1 LGLHLRYHL
10 FISMKQ
16 HPFIFALC
24 VFLNQA
30 TAQTTD
36 PTDSSQVLQAVVV
49 RGYEQSRKLLEVSAP
64 ISYISKAQL
73 ERFNNT
79 GILPAMNTTAGVR
92 MEERSPGSYRLNIR
106 GSSLRSPFG
115 VRNVKVYWNN
125 IPFTDAGG
133 NTYLNQLSFYN
144 VNSVEVIKGPASSLY
159 GAGTGGAVLIKS
171 LPTVWKPNVA
181 VNYVAGSFGHQMIN
195 SSLQFGSEE
204 VQQTIGYTHQNSD
217 GYRVQSK
224 MKKDVFTYE
233 AKVSAGERDQ
243 LNVFFLYG
251 DLYYQTP
258 GGLTKVQY
266 EANPKEARPAAG
278 IFPGAVQA
286 QAAIYQKTFLAG
298 FSNQYQ
304 FNSRFGNTTSL
315 YGAFSQI
322 ENPAIRNFEKRNEP
336 HAGGRTVFSYHADIR
351 ESGLNFVLGGEVQ
364 KGFSNI
370 KVYRNRQGSSDSLQ
384 TDDEIDN
391 LQYFVFAQAELE
403 LKGGW
408 IFTAGT
414 SLNKSTIEFS
424 RVSTV
429 PPMLQKRTY
438 SNEIAPRFSVL
449 KKLTEN
455 LAVYTSVSK
464 GFSPPTL
471 AELLPSTSIINTSL
485 EAEDGTN
492 YELGVRGSF
501 LQDKLFLDVNAFLFS
516 LKNTLA
522 QRRDA
527 SGADYFENAGSTRQR
542 GIETNITWQPVKQS
556 NTTIADIRLFVSHT
570 FHHFI
575 YKNYKQINTD
585 LSGKKLPSV
594 SPHAVAGGIDIAT
607 KPGIYTNINYYYSDP
622 IPLNDANTDIASS
635 FHLLGARLGYRKTF
649 KDAFR
654 LDVFGVVDNIFDT
667 TYSLGNDIN
676 AAAGRYYN
684 AAPGINYSGGV
695 SLRYSW

>member
-1 LGLHLRYHL
+1 
-10 FISMKQ
+10 MKQ
-16 HPFIFALC
+16 YLLVFLLC
-24 VFLNQA
+24 VFFIHA
-30 TAQTTD
+30 AAQTTEQE
-36 PTDSSQVLQAVVV
+36 DSSQVLEAVIV
-49 RGYEQSRKLLEVSAP
+49 RGYEQNRKLLEVSAP
-64 ISYISKAQL
+64 VSFIDKAQL

-79 GILPAMNTTAGVR
+79 GILAAMNTAAGVR

-144 VNSVEVIKGPASSLY
+144 INSVEIIKGPASSLY

-171 LPTVWKPNVA
+171 LPTVWKPNA
-181 VNYVAGSFGHQMIN
+181 SVNYITGSFGQQMIN
-195 SSLQFGSEE
+195 SSLQWGNDQS
-204 VQQTIGYTHQNSD
+204 QHSISYTHQNSD

-224 MKKDVFTYE
+224 MKRDVFTYE
-233 AKVSAGERDQ
+233 AKLKASEKDE

-258 GGLTKVQY
+258 GGLTKAQY
-266 EANPKEARPAAG
+266 QADPKAARPAAG
-278 IFPGAVQA
+278 IFPSAVQA

-304 FNSRFGNTTSL
+304 FNNRFGNTTSL

-336 HAGGRTVFSYHADIR
+336 HGGGRTVFSYRADIH
-351 ESGLNFVLGGEVQ
+351 ESRLNIVLGGEVQ

-370 KVYRNRQGSSDSLQ
+370 KVYRNRQGVSDSLQ
-384 TDDEIDN
+384 TDDEVDN
-391 LQYFVFAQAELE
+391 LQYFVFTQAELE
-403 LKGGW
+403 LKSGW
-408 IFTAGT
+408 IFTAGA
-414 SLNKSTIEFS
+414 SLNKSNIEFS

-438 SNEIAPRFSVL
+438 SNEIAPRVSVL
-449 KKLTEN
+449 KKITDD
-455 LAVYTSVSK
+455 LAVYVSVSK

-471 AELLPSTSIINTSL
+471 AELLPSTSVINTSL

-501 LQDKLFLDVNAFLFS
+501 LQDKFFVDVNAFLFR

-542 GIETNITWQPVKQS
+542 GMETNITWQAFKQT
-556 NTTIADIRLFVSHT
+556 NTTITDVRLFVSHT
-570 FHHFI
+570 WHHFV
-575 YKNYKQINTD
+575 YKDYKQINTD

-594 SPHAVAGGIDIAT
+594 APHVVAGGFDVAT
-607 KPGIYTNINYYYSDP
+607 KAGIYTNINYYYSDA

-649 KDAFR
+649 NDVFR
-654 LDVFGVVDNIFDT
+654 LDIFGSVDNIFNT

-676 AAAGRYYN
+676 AAVGRYYN
-684 AAPGINYSGGV
+684 SAPGINYAGGV
-695 SLRYSW
+695 SLRYFW

>member
-1 LGLHLRYHL
+1 MKHL
-10 FISMKQ
+10 FLILL
-16 HPFIFALC
+16 LC
-24 VFLNQA
+24 SFLNQA
-30 TAQTTD
+30 ISQSTE
-36 PTDSSQVLQAVVV
+36 PEDSSQVLEAVVV
-49 RGYEQSRKLLEVSAP
+49 RGYEQNRKLLEISAP
-64 ISYISKAQL
+64 VGYLNKTSL

-79 GILPAMNTTAGVR
+79 GILPAMNTITGVR

-171 LPTVWKPNVA
+171 LSTLWKPGVS
-181 VNYVAGSFGHQMIN
+181 VNYLTGSFGHQMIN
-195 SSLQFGSEE
+195 SSLQFGNDKFQNNIS
-204 VQQTIGYTHQNSD
+204 YTHQKSD
-217 GYRVQSK
+217 GYREQSE
-224 MKKDVFTYE
+224 MKRDVFTYE
-233 AKVSAGERDQ
+233 AKINATEKDQ

-258 GGLTKVQY
+258 GGLTKAQFD
-266 EANPKEARPAAG
+266 ANPKAARPAAG

-286 QAAIYQKTFLAG
+286 KAAIYQKTFLAG
-298 FSNQYQ
+298 FSNHYQ
-304 FNSRFGNTTSL
+304 LSTRFANTTSV
-315 YGAFSQI
+315 YGAFSEI
-322 ENPAIRNFEKRNEP
+322 ENPSIRNFEKRNEP
-336 HAGGRTVFSYHADIR
+336 HTGGRTVFSYQQDIN
-351 ESGLNFVLGGEVQ
+351 ESKLNIVLGGEIQ

-370 KVYRNRQGSSDSLQ
+370 KVYRNNQGKSDSLQ
-384 TDDEIDN
+384 TDDEVDN

-408 IFTAGT
+408 IITGGA

-429 PPMLQKRTY
+429 PPLLQKKTY
-438 SNEIAPRFSVL
+438 SNEIAPRISLL
-449 KKLTEN
+449 KKLTAD
-455 LAVYTSVSK
+455 LAAYTSVSK

-471 AELLPSTSIINTSL
+471 AELLPSTSIINTNL

-501 LQDKLFLDVNAFLFS
+501 LQDKFFVDVNAFLFQ
-516 LKNTLA
+516 LKNTIA

-527 SGADYFENAGSTRQR
+527 SGADYFENAGSTRQK
-542 GIETNITWQPVKQS
+542 GIETSVVWQPVKLS
-556 NTTIADIRLFVSHT
+556 NSAITDIRVFISHT
-570 FHHFI
+570 WHHFI
-575 YKNYKQINTD
+575 YEDYKQVNTD
-585 LSGKKLPSV
+585 LSGKELPSV
-594 SPHAVAGGIDIAT
+594 APHVVASGLDIT
-607 KPGIYTNINYYYSDP
+607 SKLGVYTNINYYYSDP
-622 IPLNDANTDIASS
+622 IPLNDANTDYATS
-635 FHLLGARLGYRKTF
+635 FNLLGARLGFRKTF
-649 KDAFR
+649 AKEFR
-654 LDVFGVVDNIFDT
+654 IDIFGAVDNIFNT

-684 AAPGINYSGGV
+684 AAPGINYTGGV
-695 SLRYSW
+695 NVRYLF

>member
-1 LGLHLRYHL
+1 
-10 FISMKQ
+10 MKQ
-16 HPFIFALC
+16 YVSFFLLC
-24 VFLNQA
+24 IYLNY
-30 TAQTTD
+30 TSAQNAES
-36 PTDSSQVLQAVVV
+36 TDSSEVLEAVVV
-49 RGYEQSRKLLEVSAP
+49 KGYEQNRKLLEVSAP
-64 ISYISKAQL
+64 VSYINKTQL

-79 GILPAMNTTAGVR
+79 GILPAMNTAAGVR

-144 VNSVEVIKGPASSLY
+144 VSSVEIIKGPASSLY
-159 GAGTGGAVLIKS
+159 GAGTGGAVLITS
-171 LPTVWKPNVA
+171 LPTVWQPNMS
-181 VNYVAGSFGHQMIN
+181 VNYLTGSFNQHLIN
-195 SSLQFGSEE
+195 SSLQWGNDHF
-204 VQQTIGYTHQNSD
+204 QNSISYTRQNSA
-217 GYRVQSK
+217 GYREQSK
-224 MKKDVFTYE
+224 MRRDVLTYE
-233 AKVSAGERDQ
+233 AKVNAGEKDK

-258 GGLTKVQY
+258 GGLTKAQY
-266 EANPKEARPAAG
+266 KANPKAARPAAW
-278 IFPGAVQA
+278 IFPSSVQA

-304 FNSRFGNTTSL
+304 FSNRFENTTSL

-322 ENPAIRNFEKRNEP
+322 KNPSIRNYEKRNEP
-336 HAGGRTVFSYHADIR
+336 HFGGRTVFSYHADIND
-351 ESGLNFVLGGEVQ
+351 SKFNIVVGGEIQ

-370 KVYRNRQGSSDSLQ
+370 KVYRNRQGISDSLQ

-391 LQYFVFAQAELE
+391 LQYFAFAQTELE
-403 LKGGW
+403 MKSGW
-408 IFTAGT
+408 IFTAGA
-414 SLNKSTIEFS
+414 SLNKSIIKFS

-429 PPMLQKRTY
+429 PPLLQKRIY
-438 SNEIAPRFSVL
+438 SNEIAPRLSIL
-449 KKLTEN
+449 KKVTSSI
-455 LAVYTSVSK
+455 AVYTSVSK

-471 AELLPSTSIINTSL
+471 AELLPSTSIINTGL
-485 EAEDGTN
+485 EAEKGTN

-501 LQDKLFLDVNAFLFS
+501 LQDKFFIDVNAFLFN

-542 GIETNITWQPVKQS
+542 GLETNINWQPVKQS
-556 NTTIADIRLFVSHT
+556 KTAITDVRLFVSHT
-570 FHHFI
+570 WHHFI
-575 YKNYKQINTD
+575 YKDYKQVNTD

-594 SPHAVAGGIDIAT
+594 APQVIASGFDIST
-607 KPGIYTNINYYYSDP
+607 KPGFYTNINYYYSDP

-635 FHLLGARLGYRKTF
+635 FHLLGARLGFRKMF
-649 KDAFR
+649 GQAFR
-654 LDVFGVVDNIFDT
+654 LDIFGTVDNIFNT

-684 AAPGINYSGGV
+684 AAPGINYSGGIN
-695 SLRYSW
+695 LRYNW

>member
-1 LGLHLRYHL
+1 MNRYIL
-10 FISMKQ
+10 IFLLCIFIV
-16 HPFIFALC
+16 PAFAQNDDL
-24 VFLNQA
+24 
-30 TAQTTD
+30 
-36 PTDSSQVLQAVVV
+36 TDSSQVLETVIVK
-49 RGYEQSRKLLEVSAP
+49 GYEQNRKLLDVPAPVSF
-64 ISYISKAQL
+64 IGKAQL
-73 ERFNNT
+73 ERFNNA
-79 GILPAMNTTAGVR
+79 GILPAMNTTPGVR

-133 NTYLNQLSFYN
+133 NTYLNQLGFYN
-144 VNSVEVIKGPASSLY
+144 INSIEIIKGPASSLF

-171 LPTVWKPNVA
+171 LAAAWKPNVS
-181 VNYVAGSFGHQMIN
+181 VNYLAGSFGHQMFN
-195 SSLQFGSEE
+195 ASLQWGSENF
-204 VQQTIGYTHQNSD
+204 QNSISYTNQESD

-224 MKKDVFTYE
+224 MKREVFTYE
-233 AKVSAGERDQ
+233 AKTKIGDKDQ
-243 LNVFFLYG
+243 LQVSFLYG

-258 GGLTKVQY
+258 GGLTKVQFK
-266 EANPKEARPAAG
+266 ANPKAARPAAG

-298 FSNQYQ
+298 FSNQYH
-304 FNSRFGNTTSL
+304 FNDRFDNTTSL

-322 ENPAIRNFEKRNEP
+322 RNPSIRNFEKRNEP
-336 HAGGRTVFSYHADIR
+336 HYGGRTVFSYRADIQD
-351 ESGLNFVLGGEVQ
+351 SKLNFVWGAEIQ

-370 KVYRNRQGSSDSLQ
+370 KVYRNKAGVSDSLQ
-384 TDDEIDN
+384 TDDEINN
-391 LQYFVFAQAELE
+391 LQYFGFAQTELE
-403 LKGGW
+403 LKTGW
-408 IFTAGT
+408 IFTVGA
-414 SLNKSTIEFS
+414 SLNKSEIEFS

-438 SNEIAPRFSVL
+438 SNEIAPRVSVL
-449 KKLTEN
+449 KKITSN
-455 LAVYTSVSK
+455 IAMYTSVSK

-501 LQDKLFLDVNAFLFS
+501 LQDKFLIDMNAFLFR

-527 SGADYFENAGSTRQR
+527 SGADFFENAGSTQQK
-542 GIETNITWQPVKQS
+542 GIETNITWQPVRQV
-556 NTTIADIRLFVSHT
+556 NTFINDVRLFASHT

-575 YKNYKQINTD
+575 FKDYKQVSTD

-594 SPHAVAGGIDIAT
+594 APHVIAAGIDIST
-607 KPGIYTNINYYYSDP
+607 KIGIYTNVNYYYSDA
-622 IPLNDANTDIASS
+622 IPLNDSNTDIASS
-635 FHLLGARLGYRKTF
+635 FHLLGARLGFRKSF
-649 KDAFR
+649 GEVFR
-654 LDVFGVVDNIFDT
+654 LDLFGSVDNILNT

-676 AAAGRYYN
+676 AAVGRYYN

-695 SLRYSW
+695 SLRYNL

>member
-1 LGLHLRYHL
+1 
-10 FISMKQ
+10 MK
-16 HPFIFALC
+16 HPFLILFLC
-24 VFLNQA
+24 SILNQA
-30 TAQTTD
+30 ISQSTE
-36 PTDSSQVLQAVVV
+36 PEDSSQVLEAVVV
-49 RGYEQSRKLLEVSAP
+49 RGYEQNRKLLEISAP
-64 ISYISKAQL
+64 VSYINKTSL

-79 GILPAMNTTAGVR
+79 GILPAMNTVAGVR

-144 VNSVEVIKGPASSLY
+144 VNSIEVIKGPASSLY

-171 LPTVWKPNVA
+171 LPALWQPGVSVS
-181 VNYVAGSFGHQMIN
+181 YLAGSFGQHMIN
-195 SSLQFGSEE
+195 STLQFGNDKF
-204 VQQTIGYTHQNSD
+204 QHNMNYTHQKSD
-217 GYRVQSK
+217 GYREQSE
-224 MKKDVFTYE
+224 MKRDVFTYE
-233 AKVSAGERDQ
+233 AKINATEKDQ

-258 GGLTKVQY
+258 GGLTKAQVN
-266 EANPKEARPAAG
+266 ANPKAARPPAG

-286 QAAIYQKTFLAG
+286 KAAIYQETFLTG

-304 FNSRFGNTTSL
+304 LSAKFANTTSV
-315 YGAFSQI
+315 YGAFSKI

-336 HAGGRTVFSYHADIR
+336 HTGGRTVFSYQQDINN
-351 ESGLNFVLGGEVQ
+351 SKLNIVLGGEIQ

-370 KVYRNRQGSSDSLQ
+370 KVYRNNQGTSDSLQ
-384 TDDEIDN
+384 TDDEVDN

-408 IFTAGT
+408 IITGGA

-429 PPMLQKRTY
+429 PPLLQKKTY
-438 SNEIAPRFSVL
+438 SNEIAPRISLL
-449 KKLTEN
+449 KKLTDD
-455 LAVYTSVSK
+455 LAVYASVSK

-471 AELLPSTSIINTSL
+471 AELLPSTSIINTNL

-492 YELGVRGSF
+492 YELGVRGSI
-501 LQDKLFLDVNAFLFS
+501 LQDKLFVDVNAFLFQ
-516 LKNTLA
+516 LKNTIA

-527 SGADYFENAGSTRQR
+527 SGADYFENAGSTRQK
-542 GIETNITWQPVKQS
+542 GIETNVVWQPVKLS
-556 NTTIADIRLFVSHT
+556 NSAITDIRIFISHT
-570 FHHFI
+570 WHDFI
-575 YKNYKQINTD
+575 YEDYKQVNTD
-585 LSGKKLPSV
+585 LSGKELPSV
-594 SPHAVAGGIDIAT
+594 APHVVASGLDVTSKIGV
-607 KPGIYTNINYYYSDP
+607 YTNISYYYSDP
-622 IPLNDANTDIASS
+622 IPLNDANTDYATS
-635 FHLLGARLGYRKTF
+635 FNLLGARLGFRKTF
-649 KDAFR
+649 AKVFR
-654 LDVFGVVDNIFDT
+654 IDIFGAVDNVFNT

-684 AAPGINYSGGV
+684 AAPGINYTGGV
-695 SLRYSW
+695 NLRYSFL

>member
-1 LGLHLRYHL
+1 
-10 FISMKQ
+10 MKQ
-16 HPFIFALC
+16 YVSFFLLC
-24 VFLNQA
+24 IYVNY
-30 TAQTTD
+30 TSAQNAES
-36 PTDSSQVLQAVVV
+36 TDSSEVLEAVVV
-49 RGYEQSRKLLEVSAP
+49 KGYEQNRKLLEVSAP
-64 ISYISKAQL
+64 VSYINKTQL

-79 GILPAMNTTAGVR
+79 GILPAMNTAAGVR

-144 VNSVEVIKGPASSLY
+144 VNSVEIIKGPASSLY
-159 GAGTGGAVLIKS
+159 GAGTGGAVLITS
-171 LPTVWKPNVA
+171 LPTVWEPNMS
-181 VNYVAGSFGHQMIN
+181 VNYLTGSFNQHLIN
-195 SSLQFGSEE
+195 SSLQWGSD
-204 VQQTIGYTHQNSD
+204 HFQNSISYTRQNSA
-217 GYRVQSK
+217 GYREQSK
-224 MKKDVFTYE
+224 MRRDVLTYE
-233 AKVSAGERDQ
+233 AKVNAGKKDK

-258 GGLTKVQY
+258 GGLTKAQY
-266 EANPKEARPAAG
+266 KANPKAARPAAW
-278 IFPGAVQA
+278 IFPSSVQA

-304 FNSRFGNTTSL
+304 FSNRFENTTSL

-322 ENPAIRNFEKRNEP
+322 KNPSIRNYEKRNEP
-336 HAGGRTVFSYHADIR
+336 HFGGRTVFSYHADIND
-351 ESGLNFVLGGEVQ
+351 SKFNIVAGGEIQ

-370 KVYRNRQGSSDSLQ
+370 KVYRNRQGISDSLQ

-391 LQYFVFAQAELE
+391 LQYFAFAQTELE
-403 LKGGW
+403 MKSGW
-408 IFTAGT
+408 IFTAGA
-414 SLNKSTIEFS
+414 SLNKSIIKFS

-429 PPMLQKRTY
+429 PPLLQKRIY
-438 SNEIAPRFSVL
+438 SNEIAPRLSIL
-449 KKLTEN
+449 KKVTSN
-455 LAVYTSVSK
+455 IAVYTSVSK

-471 AELLPSTSIINTSL
+471 AELLPSTSIINTGL
-485 EAEDGTN
+485 EAENGTN

-501 LQDKLFLDVNAFLFS
+501 LQDKFFIDVNAFLFS

-542 GIETNITWQPVKQS
+542 GLETNINWQPVKQS
-556 NTTIADIRLFVSHT
+556 NTAITDVRLFVSHT
-570 FHHFI
+570 WHHFI
-575 YKNYKQINTD
+575 YKDYKQVNMD

-594 SPHAVAGGIDIAT
+594 APQVIASGLDIST
-607 KPGIYTNINYYYSDP
+607 KPGFYTNINYYYSDP

-635 FHLLGARLGYRKTF
+635 FHLLGARLGFRKMLGQ
-649 KDAFR
+649 AFR
-654 LDVFGVVDNIFDT
+654 LDIFGTVDNIFNT

-684 AAPGINYSGGV
+684 AAPGINYSGGIN
-695 SLRYSW
+695 LRYNW

>member
-1 LGLHLRYHL
+1 
-10 FISMKQ
+10 MK
-16 HPFIFALC
+16 HPFLILFLC
-24 VFLNQA
+24 SILNQA
-30 TAQTTD
+30 ISQSTE
-36 PTDSSQVLQAVVV
+36 PEDSSQVLEAVVV
-49 RGYEQSRKLLEVSAP
+49 RGYEQNRKLLEISAP
-64 ISYISKAQL
+64 VSYINKTSL

-79 GILPAMNTTAGVR
+79 GILPAMNTVAGVR

-144 VNSVEVIKGPASSLY
+144 VNSIEVIKGPASSLY

-171 LPTVWKPNVA
+171 LPALWKPGVS
-181 VNYVAGSFGHQMIN
+181 VNYLAGSFGQQMIN
-195 SSLQFGSEE
+195 STLQFGNDKF
-204 VQQTIGYTHQNSD
+204 QHNMNYTHQKSD
-217 GYRVQSK
+217 GYREQSE
-224 MKKDVFTYE
+224 MKRDVFTYE
-233 AKVSAGERDQ
+233 AKINATEKDQ

-258 GGLTKVQY
+258 GGLTKAQFN
-266 EANPKEARPAAG
+266 ANPKAARPPAG

-286 QAAIYQKTFLAG
+286 KAAIYQETFLTG

-304 FNSRFGNTTSL
+304 LSAKFANTTSV
-315 YGAFSQI
+315 YGAFSKI

-336 HAGGRTVFSYHADIR
+336 HTGGRTVFSYQQDINN
-351 ESGLNFVLGGEVQ
+351 SKLNIVLGGEIQ

-370 KVYRNRQGSSDSLQ
+370 KVYRNNQGTSDSLQ
-384 TDDEIDN
+384 TDDEVDN

-408 IFTAGT
+408 IITGGA

-429 PPMLQKRTY
+429 PPLLQKKTY
-438 SNEIAPRFSVL
+438 SNEIAPRISLL
-449 KKLTEN
+449 KKLTDD
-455 LAVYTSVSK
+455 LAVYASVSK

-471 AELLPSTSIINTSL
+471 AELLPSTSIINTNL

-492 YELGVRGSF
+492 YELGVRGSI
-501 LQDKLFLDVNAFLFS
+501 LQDKLFVDVNAFLFQ
-516 LKNTLA
+516 LKNTIA

-527 SGADYFENAGSTRQR
+527 SGADYFENAGSTRQK
-542 GIETNITWQPVKQS
+542 GIETNVVWQPVKLS
-556 NTTIADIRLFVSHT
+556 NSAITDIRIFISHT
-570 FHHFI
+570 WHHFI
-575 YKNYKQINTD
+575 YEDYKQVNTD
-585 LSGKKLPSV
+585 LSGKELPSV
-594 SPHAVAGGIDIAT
+594 APHVVASGLDVTSKIGV
-607 KPGIYTNINYYYSDP
+607 YTNISYYYSDP
-622 IPLNDANTDIASS
+622 IPLNDANTDYATS
-635 FHLLGARLGYRKTF
+635 FNLLGARLGFRKTF
-649 KDAFR
+649 AKVFR
-654 LDVFGVVDNIFDT
+654 IDIFGAVDNVFNT

-684 AAPGINYSGGV
+684 AAPGINYTGGV
-695 SLRYSW
+695 NLRYSFL

>member
-1 LGLHLRYHL
+1 
-10 FISMKQ
+10 MKQ
-16 HPFIFALC
+16 YLCIIILC
-24 VFLNQA
+24 VLLNQV

-36 PTDSSQVLQAVVV
+36 AADSSEVLETVLV
-49 RGYEQSRKLLEVSAP
+49 RGYEQNRKLLDIPAP
-64 ISYISKAQL
+64 VSYINRAQL

-79 GILPAMNTTAGVR
+79 GILPALNTTAGVR

-144 VNSVEVIKGPASSLY
+144 VNSVEIIKGPASSLY
-159 GAGTGGAVLIKS
+159 GAGTGGAILVKS
-171 LPTVWKPNVA
+171 LPTVWKPGA
-181 VNYVAGSFGHQMIN
+181 SVNYLAGSFGHQMIN
-195 SSLQFGSEE
+195 SSLQWGNDKAQHS
-204 VQQTIGYTHQNSD
+204 IGYTHQNTD
-217 GYRVQSK
+217 GYRVHSK
-224 MKKDVFTYE
+224 MERDVFTYE
-233 AKVSAGERDQ
+233 AKVTANEKDQ
-243 LNVFFLYG
+243 INVFFLYG

-258 GGLTKVQY
+258 GGLTKAQY
-266 EANPKEARPAAG
+266 EANPKAARPAAG
-278 IFPGAVQA
+278 AFPGAVQA

-304 FNSRFGNTTSL
+304 FNDRLQNTTSL

-351 ESGLNFVLGGEVQ
+351 ESRLNIVLGGEIQ
-364 KGFSNI
+364 KGFSNV
-370 KVYRNRQGSSDSLQ
+370 KVYRNRQGISDSLQ

-403 LKGGW
+403 LKSGW
-408 IFTAGT
+408 IVTAGG

-429 PPMLQKRTY
+429 PPSVQKRTY
-438 SNEIAPRFSVL
+438 NNEIAPRLSIL
-449 KKLTEN
+449 KKLATN
-455 LAVYTSVSK
+455 LAVYTSISK

-471 AELLPSTSIINTSL
+471 AELLPSTSIINTNL

-492 YELGVRGSF
+492 YELGARGSF
-501 LQDKLFLDVNAFLFS
+501 LQDKFFVDINAFWFS

-556 NTTIADIRLFVSHT
+556 HTTITDVRLFVSHT
-570 FHHFI
+570 WHHFV
-575 YKNYKQINTD
+575 YKDYKQINTD

-594 SPHAVAGGIDIAT
+594 APHVVASGFDLTT
-607 KPGIYTNINYYYSDP
+607 KIGIYTNINYYYSDP

-635 FHLLGARLGYRKTF
+635 FHLLGARLGFRKTF
-649 KDAFR
+649 GHAFR
-654 LDVFGVVDNIFDT
+654 LDIFGSVDNIFNT

-684 AAPGINYSGGV
+684 AAPGINYTGGI
-695 SLRYSW
+695 SLRYNW

>member
-1 LGLHLRYHL
+1 
-10 FISMKQ
+10 MKQ
-16 HPFIFALC
+16 YVSFFLLC
-24 VFLNQA
+24 IYVNY
-30 TAQTTD
+30 TSAQNAES
-36 PTDSSQVLQAVVV
+36 TDSSEVLEAVVV
-49 RGYEQSRKLLEVSAP
+49 KGYEQNRKLLEVSAP
-64 ISYISKAQL
+64 VSYINKTQL

-79 GILPAMNTTAGVR
+79 GILPAMNTAAGVR

-144 VNSVEVIKGPASSLY
+144 VSSVEIIKGPASSLY
-159 GAGTGGAVLIKS
+159 GAGTGGAVLITS
-171 LPTVWKPNVA
+171 LPTVWKPNMS
-181 VNYVAGSFGHQMIN
+181 VNYLTGSFNQHLIN
-195 SSLQFGSEE
+195 SSLQWGNDHF
-204 VQQTIGYTHQNSD
+204 QNSISYTRQNSA
-217 GYRVQSK
+217 GYREQSK
-224 MKKDVFTYE
+224 MRRDVLTYE
-233 AKVSAGERDQ
+233 AKVNAGEKDK

-258 GGLTKVQY
+258 GGLTKAQY
-266 EANPKEARPAAG
+266 KANPKAARPAAW
-278 IFPGAVQA
+278 IFPSSVQA

-304 FNSRFGNTTSL
+304 FSNRFENTTSL

-322 ENPAIRNFEKRNEP
+322 KNPSIRNYEKRNEP
-336 HAGGRTVFSYHADIR
+336 HFGGRTVFSYHADIND
-351 ESGLNFVLGGEVQ
+351 SKFNIVVGGEIQ

-370 KVYRNRQGSSDSLQ
+370 KVYRNRQGISDSLQ

-391 LQYFVFAQAELE
+391 LQYFAFAQTELE
-403 LKGGW
+403 MKSGW
-408 IFTAGT
+408 IFTAGA
-414 SLNKSTIEFS
+414 SLNKSIIKFS

-429 PPMLQKRTY
+429 PPLLQKRIY
-438 SNEIAPRFSVL
+438 SNEIAPRLSIL
-449 KKLTEN
+449 KKVTSN
-455 LAVYTSVSK
+455 IAVYTSVSK

-471 AELLPSTSIINTSL
+471 AELLPSTSIINTGL
-485 EAEDGTN
+485 EAEKGTN
-492 YELGVRGSF
+492 YEVGVRGSF
-501 LQDKLFLDVNAFLFS
+501 LQDKFFIDVNAFLFN

-542 GIETNITWQPVKQS
+542 GLETNINWQPVKQS
-556 NTTIADIRLFVSHT
+556 KTAITDIRLFVSHT
-570 FHHFI
+570 WHHFI
-575 YKNYKQINTD
+575 YKDYKQVNTD

-594 SPHAVAGGIDIAT
+594 APQVIASGFDIST
-607 KPGIYTNINYYYSDP
+607 KPGFYTNINYYYSDP

-635 FHLLGARLGYRKTF
+635 FHLLGARLGFRKMLGQ
-649 KDAFR
+649 AFR
-654 LDVFGVVDNIFDT
+654 LDIFGTVDNIFNT

-684 AAPGINYSGGV
+684 AAPGINYSGGIN
-695 SLRYSW
+695 LRYNW